1 MFNVDFMV
9 IFMYNTP
16 INKEEI
22 SLNNKFKLALTFI
35 LSPNNFAI
43 ILCILNFMY
52 FYSDLNKFQIYVIS
66 FFMGLLSTYSA
77 YYLSIK
83 SYFSDIKLSISL
95 IFMFYGFYLMID
107 KLALDGIDPDGIF
120 LYLIACCLMT
130 FFLNLFFFNETITI
144 RNSIWMKTI
153 YEEVNCN
160 YTELNFMVS
169 KVKIF
174 CKNLVFVQNG
184 MWYNGTLLTY
194 DSINKYTF
202 DTQKEFEELKDDD
215 FELISMIN
223 I

>member
-1 MFNVDFMV
+1 M
-9 IFMYNTP
+9 
-16 INKEEI
+16 
-22 SLNNKFKLALTFI
+22 NNKFKVALKFI

-52 FYSDLNKFQIYVIS
+52 FYSDLNKFQIYTIS
-66 FFMGLLSTYSA
+66 IFIGLLIIYSA
-77 YYLSIK
+77 YYLSIN
-83 SYFSDIKLSISL
+83 SYFSDSKLSISL
-95 IFMFYGFYLMID
+95 IFMFYGFYLMLD
-107 KLALDGIDPDGIF
+107 KLALDGVDQDGIF
-120 LYLIACCLMT
+120 LYLIACGLMT
-130 FFLNLFFFNETITI
+130 FFLNLFFFNETIKI
-144 RNSIWMKTI
+144 RNSIWMKSI

-160 YTELNFMVS
+160 YTELNFISS

-174 CKNLVFVQNG
+174 CKNLVFIQEG

-202 DTQKEFEELKDDD
+202 DTQKEIQELKDDD